1 MSIRKSI
8 IVVFRVL
15 PYVLLVLVLKW
26 YFHDQGWEFIS
37 LIPVFTALLGATVFL
52 MGFLISG
59 VLSDYKESEKIPGEL
74 ASTLL
79 TIADEIEY
87 IHIKSGD
94 TGFAKERFS
103 FIYSLADE
111 IRKWLYRE
119 VKTKNISVMID
130 NLSGEFFLM
139 EKYALPNYIARLKQ
153 EQNNLR
159 KIITRIHAI
168 RETDFVFSGYFLA
181 RTVTFL
187 LIIGLILLKVE
198 PFYESLFFIGLIT
211 YLLIF
216 LLRLIRDL
224 DNPFGYDEKN
234 SIEDVSIHPLEDAI
248 RKLKEKVI
256 SLS

>member
-1 MSIRKSI
+1 MSIKKAT
-8 IVVFRVL
+8 VVILRVL
-15 PYVLLVLVLKW
+15 PLVLIVLFIKW
-26 YFHDQGWEFIS
+26 VFHHLGWEFIS
-37 LIPVFTALLGATVFL
+37 LLPVFTALLGATVFL
-52 MGFLISG
+52 MGFLLSG

-79 TIADEIEY
+79 TLADEVEY
-87 IHIKSGD
+87 ILIKSGD
-94 TGFAKERFS
+94 SGFAKERYS
-103 FIYSLADE
+103 SIYSIAAGV
-111 IRKWLYRE
+111 RKWLYRE
-119 VKTKNISVMID
+119 VKTKELYALID
-130 NLSGEFFLM
+130 NLTGEFFLM

-159 KIITRIHAI
+159 KIITRIHTI

-187 LIIGLILLKVE
+187 LITGLIFLKVE

-216 LLRLIRDL
+216 LIRLIKDL
-224 DNPFGYDEKN
+224 DNPFGYEEKY
-234 SIEDVSIHPLEDAI
+234 SIEDVSLKPLDDAI
-248 RKLKEKVI
+248 ETLNNKLT